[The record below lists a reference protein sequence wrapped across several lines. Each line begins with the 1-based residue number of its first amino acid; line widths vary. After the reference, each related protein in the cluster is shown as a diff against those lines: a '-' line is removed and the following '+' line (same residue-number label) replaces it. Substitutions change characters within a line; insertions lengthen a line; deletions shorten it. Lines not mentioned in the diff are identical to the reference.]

1 MLTVV
6 SKYCKQF
13 SIKCKSDFDDIEA
26 YFDGE
31 AVALTEKVINLKGRM
46 KETDILCLYQF
57 KNDNDCNK

>member
-13 SIKCKSDFDDIEA
+13 SVKCKSDFDDIEA

-46 KETDILCLYQF
+46 KETDILCL
-57 KNDNDCNK
+57 CNTDS